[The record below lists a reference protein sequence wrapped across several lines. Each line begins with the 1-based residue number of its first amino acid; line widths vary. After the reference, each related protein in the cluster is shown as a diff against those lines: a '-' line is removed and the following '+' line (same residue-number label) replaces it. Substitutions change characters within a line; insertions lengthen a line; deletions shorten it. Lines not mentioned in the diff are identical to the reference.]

1 METSTFKFPS
11 FLYENLVRKY
21 FSSTRPGNV
30 NILHFNLLHF
40 NIFTLFWISWPHG
53 RSWPGTTFSPSKQA
67 ARAMFSPL
75 TKPILASPPLFHKHS
90 NPLLYYYTINYKANV
105 FCPWGFSALEV
116 FHWATQYAE
125 NCLRTHP
132 KQRPYLAHLSIST
145 IFAWKGCIK
154 NSNGKW
160 GLTNQSSL
168 ETSVF
173 CCLFAAVKYRLG
185 QCLAIWDLPALSLFN
200 PPLPST
206 PLPPPAP

>member
-1 METSTFKFPS
+1 MSTFYISIFYISTFLHYSGSPDPMVGVGLEPLFPQ
-11 FLYENLVRKY
+11 R
-21 FSSTRPGNV
+21 T
-30 NILHFNLLHF
+30 
-40 NIFTLFWISWPHG
+40 
-53 RSWPGTTFSPSKQA
+53 
-67 ARAMFSPL
+67 RAMFSPL

-185 QCLAIWDLPALSLFN
+185 QCLAIWDLPALSPGFN
-200 PPLPST
+200 PPTLDPHTSST
-206 PLPPPAP
+206 PTMAHCHP

>member
-1 METSTFKFPS
+1 MSTFYISIFYISTFLHYSGSPDPMVEVGLEPLFP
-11 FLYENLVRKY
+11 
-21 FSSTRPGNV
+21 P
-30 NILHFNLLHF
+30 
-40 NIFTLFWISWPHG
+40 
-53 RSWPGTTFSPSKQA
+53 PSKQPGQC
-67 ARAMFSPL
+67 F
-75 TKPILASPPLFHKHS
+75 PPLLSRYLPPHLCFT
-90 NPLLYYYTINYKANV
+90 NIPTPCYTIILLITKQMF

-132 KQRPYLAHLSIST
+132 KQRPYLAHLSSMFSIST
-145 IFAWKGCIK
+145 IFAQKGCIK

-206 PLPPPAP
+206 PLSPPAP